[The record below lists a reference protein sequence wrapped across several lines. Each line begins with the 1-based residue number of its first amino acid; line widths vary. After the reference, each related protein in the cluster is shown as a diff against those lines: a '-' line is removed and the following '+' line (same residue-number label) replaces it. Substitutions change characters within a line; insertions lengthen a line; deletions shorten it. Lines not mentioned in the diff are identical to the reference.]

1 MSCRE
6 NPLGQGVFY
15 AGACFEIIGKYGA
28 TLKEQLD
35 NFPQALGKAIGMGIQ
50 PQRPAS
56 WAEAFRQLEQFLES
70 PILKKEKGKRI
81 VFFVDVSEPIGFLY
95 F

>member
-35 NFPQALGKAIGMGIQ
+35 NFPQALEGHWNGHPTAETRFMG
-50 PQRPAS
+50 
-56 WAEAFRQLEQFLES
+56 
-70 PILKKEKGKRI
+70 
-81 VFFVDVSEPIGFLY
+81 
-95 F
+95 